1 MTRGKLGLNSLKNEA
16 NNIVANE
23 EARKFVQGANLTDN
37 KPVETE
43 ASSTPSNRSK
53 KSTSSKR
60 KTQKPAKKQPKLV
73 VEGQLRN
80 RNQTCQKPI
89 QLYIRNELAQWMEEN
104 AMAGRGGNQIL
115 INYLIKRGI
124 ESIEEEYED
133 SGMIF
138 ANEDKSE
145 N

>member
-1 MTRGKLGLNSLKNEA
+1 MTKGKLGLTSLKNEA

-37 KPVETE
+37 KSVETE
-43 ASSTPSNRSK
+43 VSTPPK
-53 KSTSSKR
+53 PPSTSSK
-60 KTQKPAKKQPKLV
+60 KKKPKPAKKQPKLV

>member
-1 MTRGKLGLNSLKNEA
+1 MTRGKLGLGSLKNEA
-16 NNIVANE
+16 NNIVKNE

-37 KPVETE
+37 TPVETE
-43 ASSTPSNRSK
+43 PSSNPSNRSK
-53 KSTSSKR
+53 KSTSSRR
-60 KTQKPAKKQPKLV
+60 KTKKPPKKQPKLV

-89 QLYIRNELAQWMEEN
+89 QLYIRNELAEWMEEN

-124 ESIEEEYED
+124 EAIEDEYDED
-133 SGMIF
+133 GMIF
-138 ANEDKSE
+138 ANEEPTKL
-145 N
+145 

>member
-16 NNIVANE
+16 NNIVKNE

-43 ASSTPSNRSK
+43 ASSTPSNPSR
-53 KSTSSKR
+53 KSTSSRR
-60 KTQKPAKKQPKLV
+60 KTKKQAKKQPKLV

-80 RNQTCQKPI
+80 RNQTCTKPI
-89 QLYIRNELAQWMEEN
+89 QLYIRNELAEWMEEN

-124 ESIEEEYED
+124 EAIEDEYDED
-133 SGMIF
+133 GMIF
-138 ANEDKSE
+138 ANESSGS
-145 N
+145 

>member
-1 MTRGKLGLNSLKNEA
+1 MTKGKLGLNSLKNEA

-23 EARKFVQGANLTDN
+23 EARKFVHGANLTDN
-37 KPVETE
+37 KSVETE
-43 ASSTPSNRSK
+43 VSSTLSNASK

-80 RNQTCQKPI
+80 RGKTCQKPI
-89 QLYIRNELAQWMEEN
+89 QLYVRNELAEWIEEN

-124 ESIEEEYED
+124 EAIEEEYDED
-133 SGMIF
+133 GMIF
-138 ANEDKSE
+138 ANENESE
-145 N
+145 I